1 MECAT
6 KIRKNMRDWIVFL
19 GIVVLVWACAQ
30 QTTAEG
36 EEKAPIS
43 GATIYQKRCVLCH
56 GADGRMGMNGAKILP
71 ESTLSIEE
79 RIQVVTNGRGIMP
92 AFGEQISR
100 AEIEAVAKFTTTL
113 E

>member
-1 MECAT
+1 
-6 KIRKNMRDWIVFL
+6 MRDWIVFL